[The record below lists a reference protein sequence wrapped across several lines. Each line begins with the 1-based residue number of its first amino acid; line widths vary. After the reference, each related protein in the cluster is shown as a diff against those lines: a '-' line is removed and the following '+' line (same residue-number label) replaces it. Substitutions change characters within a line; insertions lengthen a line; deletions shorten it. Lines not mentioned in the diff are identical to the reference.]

1 MRQDCESCGEYT
13 LCDKHGICAN
23 CRVEEQ
29 DEQDGEEKTSEDQE
43 DEGEASNSRGSSRS
57 SPQD

>member
-23 CRVEEQ
+23 CRLEEQ
-29 DEQDGEEKTSEDQE
+29 DEQDGEEETEEDLQQVQRQ
-43 DEGEASNSRGSSRS
+43 AST
-57 SPQD
+57 D